1 MGEETGNYVNVLNGV
16 QTYLINM
23 SSFTSAD
30 NRKGQQGPEWK
41 EESRIVSL
49 AKSPVGIRI

>member
-1 MGEETGNYVNVLNGV
+1 MGEETGNYVNVLNGA